1 MAQVL
6 HGCARTTEA
15 VRRAIQAS
23 KESIAK
29 LARKYSVTENTV
41 RKWKRRDYAHD
52 SKMGPK
58 NPHSTALSG
67 IEEAACVA
75 FRKHAQLPLEDSLC
89 ALRMSIPKLTRSTL
103 YRVWKR
109 NGINK
114 IPKERSKR
122 SQRSRSNSIQLD
134 IFT

>member
-6 HGCARTTEA
+6 QGCARTTEA
-15 VRRAIQAS
+15 VRRAIQTS
-23 KESIAK
+23 KESIIK
-29 LARKYSVTENTV
+29 LAKRYSITENTV
-41 RKWKRRDYAHD
+41 RKWKRRDYVHD

-58 NPHSTALSG
+58 DPHSTVLSG

-75 FRKHAQLPLEDSLC
+75 FRKHAQLPLEDSLH
-89 ALRMSIPKLTRSTL
+89 ALQVAIPKLTRSTL

-114 IPKERSKR
+114 IPEGEVEKESKKPF
-122 SQRSRSNSIQLD
+122 SNIRLD